1 MGAFGVYM
9 NLPDNDIE
17 VEVEYTYDP
26 GEPDQW
32 YDSNGDPG
40 TPGTAPSIEI
50 LHIWAELPNEGLK
63 LTAVD
68 IVDIIP
74 SNWADEIETEILENH
89 HE

>member
-1 MGAFGVYM
+1 MKNILTAEIT
-9 NLPDNDIE
+9 LPFQDVE

-40 TPGTAPSIEI
+40 TPGYGSSIHI
-50 LHIWAELPNEGLK
+50 YHIWAELTNDEGSSS
-63 LTAVD
+63 
-68 IVDIIP
+68 IVDISDLAMVGEELELRI
-74 SNWADEIETEILENH
+74 IEKY

>member
-1 MGAFGVYM
+1 MKNILTAEIT
-9 NLPDNDIE
+9 LPFQDIE

-40 TPGTAPSIEI
+40 TPGYGPSIDI
-50 LHIWAELPNEGLK
+50 YYIWAELTNDEGSSS
-63 LTAVD
+63 
-68 IVDIIP
+68 IVDISDLAMVGEELELRI
-74 SNWADEIETEILENH
+74 IEKY

>member
-1 MGAFGVYM
+1 MKNILTAEIT
-9 NLPDNDIE
+9 LPFQDIE

-40 TPGTAPSIEI
+40 TPGYGPSIDI
-50 LHIWAELPNEGLK
+50 HHIWAELTNDEGSSS
-63 LTAVD
+63 
-68 IVDIIP
+68 IVDICDI
-74 SNWADEIETEILENH
+74 AMVGEELELRIIEKY